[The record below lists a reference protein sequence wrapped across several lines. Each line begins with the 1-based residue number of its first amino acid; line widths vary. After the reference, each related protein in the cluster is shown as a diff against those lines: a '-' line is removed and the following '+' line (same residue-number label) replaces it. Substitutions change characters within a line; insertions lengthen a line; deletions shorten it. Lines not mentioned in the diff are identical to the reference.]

1 MDNGKLEHY
10 KQLLL
15 AELRVHARHVSEDQ
29 ASAIEL
35 ADDGAKESAD
45 LALRDL
51 MSEMV
56 LKLGDR
62 ESQMIADIDQA
73 LLRMEEGS
81 YGRCTKCNQADRRAP
96 AGGFADSPLRRVMS
110 GSNRGWEWRSET
122 DTLTN

>member
-1 MDNGKLEHY
+1 ML
-10 KQLLL
+10 
-15 AELRVHARHVSEDQ
+15 HARHVSEDQ
-29 ASAIEL
+29 ATALEV
-35 ADDGAKESAD
+35 ADDDAKESAD

-81 YGRCTKCNQADRRAP
+81 YGRCAKCNRQIDEAP
-96 AGGFADSPLRRVMS
+96 VGGFAFGPLRRGMS
-110 GSNRGWEWRSET
+110 GSNRG
-122 DTLTN
+122 